1 MASVVRIAV
10 PVPLRKAFDYAIPVG
25 DPAPAVGARVRVP
38 FGNRTLVGICIDADP
53 KAPFADAKPLLEV
66 LDERSILSG
75 DVHRLALWLAGYYHH
90 PLGEVFAAMLPNAAL
105 KGVPLRLRTEEIWR
119 RSGDAAPDLSR
130 AGRQRAL
137 LAFLDR
143 NGGWASGKAIRAA
156 GFTSAMIAAL
166 VRKGAIEAGERRFD
180 AEQPPTLTADQGA
193 AVEDYRQRLEAFSP
207 NLLEGVT
214 GSGKTEVYLRVIADV
229 LNHNRQVLVLVP
241 EIALTPQTLARFR
254 RRYGITDVMHSGLS
268 DQERLNAWLRCRDGE
283 ARILIGTRSAVFTPF
298 RQLGLIVV
306 DEEHDASFKQ
316 QGRLRY
322 SARDLAVKRA
332 RDLGIPLIL
341 GSATPSLESLENVRC
356 GRYRRQRLSQRATGA
371 AMPRMRILDIRGHPL
386 REGLSHPLTARI
398 EQHLDAGG
406 QVLVFLN
413 RRGYAP
419 VYLCAGCGWQAACS
433 RCDARLTLHQG
444 RRRLACHHCG
454 AEHPIAEACPSC
466 GGAHLMAVGAGTER
480 TEAGL
485 RERFPGASLIR
496 IDRDTARSHRRLEE
510 GLAKIGRGEPGI
522 LVGTQMLAKGHHFPN
537 ITMVAAVNADAG
549 FLSADFKAPERTA
562 QLLIQVAGRAGRA
575 NRPGEVWIQTL
586 QPGNPALRRLIE
598 EGYAS
603 FAAHELAIRRSA
615 GLPPARHMA
624 LVRAAAADPASPAAF
639 LAKLKAMLPADLEV
653 LGPAPAQMQ
662 RLANRHRFQLMLLAD
677 RRGPLHR
684 GLEAIAGVA
693 APRGLRWEI
702 DVDPAD
708 AF

>member
-1 MASVVRIAV
+1 MTSVVRIAV
-10 PVPLRKAFDYAIPVG
+10 PVPLPQAFDYAV
-25 DPAPAVGARVRVP
+25 PAAGPLPAVGARVRVP
-38 FGNRTLVGICIDADP
+38 FGNRTLVGICIEVDPHDAYAEP
-53 KAPFADAKPLLEV
+53 KALLEV
-66 LDERSILSG
+66 LDERSIVSG
-75 DVHRLALWLAGYYHH
+75 DVQRLALWLADYYHY
-90 PLGEVFAAMLPNAAL
+90 PLGEVFAALLPNAAL
-105 KGVPLRLRTEEIWR
+105 KGAPLRLRSEEIWW
-119 RSGDAAPDLSR
+119 RSGTAAPDLSR
-130 AGRQRAL
+130 AERQQAL

-180 AEQPPTLTADQGA
+180 GEQPPRLTADQQA
-193 AVEDYRQRLEAFSP
+193 AVEDYRQRLDGFSP

-214 GSGKTEVYLRVIADV
+214 GSGKTEVYLRAIADV
-229 LNHNRQVLVLVP
+229 LGRCDQVLVLVP
-241 EIALTPQTLARFR
+241 EIALTPQTLSRFR
-254 RRYGITDVMHSGLS
+254 RRYGATDVMHSGLS
-268 DQERLNAWLRCRDGE
+268 DQERLNAWLRCRDGQ
-283 ARILIGTRSAVFTPF
+283 AQILIGTRSAVFTPF

-306 DEEHDASFKQ
+306 DEEHDTSFKQ
-316 QGRLRY
+316 HDRLRY
-322 SARDLAVKRA
+322 SARDVAVKRA
-332 RDLGIPLIL
+332 QDLNIPLIL

-356 GRYRRQRLSQRATGA
+356 GRYRHQRLSQRATGA
-371 AMPRMRILDIRGHPL
+371 SMPSMRILDIRGHPL
-386 REGLSHPLTARI
+386 REGLSHPLTAHI
-398 EQHLDAGG
+398 ERHLDAGG

-419 VYLCAGCGWQAACS
+419 IYLCADCGWQAACGQ
-433 RCDARLTLHQG
+433 CDARLTLHQG

-454 AEHPIAEACPSC
+454 AEHPVADACPSC
-466 GGAHLMAVGAGTER
+466 GSAHLMAIGAGTER
-480 TEAGL
+480 TEEGL

-496 IDRDTARSHRRLEE
+496 IDRDTVRSHRRLEA

-522 LVGTQMLAKGHHFPN
+522 LIGTQMLAKGHDFPN

-575 NRPGEVWIQTL
+575 SRPGEVWIQTL

-598 EGYAS
+598 EGYAG
-603 FAAHELAIRRSA
+603 FADHELSIRRRA

-624 LVRAAAADPASPAAF
+624 LIRAAAADPAAAAAF
-639 LAKLKAMLPADLEV
+639 LAKLKAKLPNDLEV
-653 LGPAPAQMQ
+653 LGPAPAHMQ
-662 RLANRHRFQLMLLAD
+662 RLANQHRFQLMLLAD

-684 GLEAIAGVA
+684 SLRAMTSATT
-693 APRGLRWEI
+693 PRGLRWEI

-708 AF
+708 AL